1 METSSPDNRT
11 LHEYLGALRS
21 GSPTPGGGS
30 AAAYAGAMGA
40 SLAAMVCRLTLAAAE
55 DSSPHQLAPTA
66 DRLDMLVDELSESAR
81 QDEECFARY
90 RAAAAL
96 PKSTPDEKRAR
107 SLALQ
112 ASLHTAAETPLLTA
126 RRALEA
132 LPLASLA
139 AEHGT
144 RHALSDI
151 DVARSLL
158 GACIDGALIFVAVNA
173 KSIKD
178 IELSADL
185 MRRADQIRRDA
196 TEASDRVRDALR
208 GRE

>member
-1 METSSPDNRT
+1 METSTPDNRT

-40 SLAAMVCRLTLAAAE
+40 SLAAMVCRLTLASANDGAE
-55 DSSPHQLAPTA
+55 HSLAPAA
-66 DRLDMLVDELSESAR
+66 DRLDTLVDELSESAR
-81 QDEECFARY
+81 RDEKCYARY

-96 PKSTPDEKRAR
+96 PKTSPEEKQAR

-132 LPLASLA
+132 LSLA
-139 AEHGT
+139 ALVAELGT
-144 RHALSDI
+144 KHALSDV

-158 GACIDGALIFVAVNA
+158 SSSIDGALVFVAVNA
-173 KSIKD
+173 ASIKD
-178 IELSADL
+178 DNLAADL
-185 MRRADQIRRDA
+185 MRRAEEIR
-196 TEASDRVRDALR
+196 TEAAAASYRAVDTLR
-208 GRE
+208 SRA